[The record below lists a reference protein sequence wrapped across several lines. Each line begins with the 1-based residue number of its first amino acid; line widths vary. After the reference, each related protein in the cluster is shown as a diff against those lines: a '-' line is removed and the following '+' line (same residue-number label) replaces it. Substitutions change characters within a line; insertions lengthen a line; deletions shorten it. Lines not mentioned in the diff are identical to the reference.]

1 MKAEL
6 AKSIKDKFGYGG
18 ELTELDKD
26 DVPIKPTITSEE
38 CKQIFHEMTEE
49 VFKLYGDLFE
59 KEKLTLMVHVGFPDG
74 KTNLYPEEGV
84 PVDSIVEPNPEWTG
98 AALSSPNSFE
108 LESGTLA
115 KIHIDYY
122 NFNTYYDFYYFKPH
136 AHKKY
141 EQWLKNKL
149 SQDGLTLQHEWYFTY
164 TPSGARMGKHC
175 DVLGTTNLRYSFAVR
190 QPMTDRSITID
201 DIHYYIPQNTAY
213 ILDGRM
219 PHEIMQDADSPRIM
233 LLGALSV
240 GSLD

>member
-1 MKAEL
+1 MK
-6 AKSIKDKFGYGG
+6 K
-18 ELTELDKD
+18 LTEDQFYIIVMVILLAMIIAGLTY
-26 DVPIKPTITSEE
+26 VSG
-38 CKQIFHEMTEE
+38 
-49 VFKLYGDLFE
+49 KLWLGIVLAIAGIVCAGLFQ
-59 KEKLTLMVHVGFPDG
+59 LL
-74 KTNLYPEEGV
+74 
-84 PVDSIVEPNPEWTG
+84 
-98 AALSSPNSFE
+98 
-108 LESGTLA
+108 LE
-115 KIHIDYY
+115 
-122 NFNTYYDFYYFKPH
+122 
-136 AHKKY
+136 
-141 EQWLKNKL
+141 WLKNKL